1 MESEEPPQYNIITEE
16 NQYEF
21 IIWCDE
27 LRPPSISLF
36 KFNMLV
42 QINMEKWIYQNN
54 ITWQYAY
61 ANTVD
66 TLKVQQ
72 EIENTMK
79 QVQEKQVQEK
89 QVQEKQVQEKQ
100 VQEEKEKQEKPSD
113 KIKRRELFAKKAEER
128 QYRRKKRKSI

>member
-61 ANTVD
+61 ANAVD

-89 QVQEKQVQEKQ
+89 QVQEKQQQEK
-100 VQEEKEKQEKPSD
+100 EKPSD